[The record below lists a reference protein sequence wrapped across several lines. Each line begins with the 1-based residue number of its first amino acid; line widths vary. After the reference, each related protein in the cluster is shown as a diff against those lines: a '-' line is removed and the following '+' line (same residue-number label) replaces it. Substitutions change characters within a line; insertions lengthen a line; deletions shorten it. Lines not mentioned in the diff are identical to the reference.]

1 MFIILLHEK
10 EKSSRFLNIFYKK
23 VDIMN
28 KKEKIPDVPAIGAN
42 LHKERRR
49 RQLSL
54 AELAASSG
62 ISKAMLSQIESDKV
76 NPTIATMWK
85 IAHALGVDFELLLKG
100 EGGKIKKFEVNRADS
115 ITSFTTDQSGTV
127 FKVLSPISM
136 AEELEFYQVTLESG
150 SIHRSQPHTDGT
162 EEFITVLSGDVRVAA
177 GRNSADLHQGDFIHY
192 QSDIEHSIEN
202 ISGTKAEVYMIVRF
216 AGR

>member
-1 MFIILLHEK
+1 
-10 EKSSRFLNIFYKK
+10 
-23 VDIMN
+23 MN
-28 KKEKIPDVPAIGAN
+28 KISEIPDLPAVGVN
-42 LHKERRR
+42 VHKERRR
-49 RQLSL
+49 QQLSL
-54 AELAASSG
+54 DALAAGSG
-62 ISKAMLSQIESDKV
+62 VSKAMLSQIESGKV
-76 NPTIATMWK
+76 NPTVATMWK

-136 AEELEFYQVTLESG
+136 AEELEFYLVTLEPG

-162 EEFITVLSGDVRVAA
+162 EEFVTVLSGDVRVAA
-177 GRNSADLHQGDFIHY
+177 GRNSAELHQGDFIHY

>member
-1 MFIILLHEK
+1 
-10 EKSSRFLNIFYKK
+10 
-23 VDIMN
+23 MN
-28 KKEKIPDVPAIGAN
+28 KKSGIPDLPAVGVN
-42 LHKERRR
+42 VHKERRR
-49 RQLSL
+49 QQLSL
-54 AELAASSG
+54 DALAAGSG
-62 ISKAMLSQIESDKV
+62 VSEAMLSQIESGKV
-76 NPTIATMWK
+76 NTKVATMWK
-85 IAHALGVDFELLLKG
+85 IDHALGVDFELLLKG

>member
-1 MFIILLHEK
+1 
-10 EKSSRFLNIFYKK
+10 
-23 VDIMN
+23 MN
-28 KKEKIPDVPAIGAN
+28 KISEIPDLPAVGVN
-42 LHKERRR
+42 VHKERRR
-49 RQLSL
+49 QQLSL
-54 AELAASSG
+54 DALAAGSG
-62 ISKAMLSQIESDKV
+62 VSKAMLSQIESGKV
-76 NPTIATMWK
+76 NPTVATMWK

-100 EGGKIKKFEVNRADS
+100 EGGKIKKFEVNRADR

-136 AEELEFYQVTLESG
+136 AEELEFYQVTLEPG

-162 EEFITVLSGDVRVAA
+162 EEFVTVLSGDVRVAA
-177 GRNSADLHQGDFIHY
+177 GRNSAELHQGDFIHY

>member
-1 MFIILLHEK
+1 MNR
-10 EKSSRFLNIFYKK
+10 KSG
-23 VDIMN
+23 
-28 KKEKIPDVPAIGAN
+28 IPDLPAVGVN
-42 LHKERRR
+42 VHKERRR
-49 RQLSL
+49 QQLSL
-54 AELAASSG
+54 DALAAGSG
-62 ISKAMLSQIESDKV
+62 VSKAMLSQIESGKV

-136 AEELEFYQVTLESG
+136 AEELEFYQVTLEPG
-150 SIHRSQPHTDGT
+150 SMHRSQPHTDGT
-162 EEFITVLSGDVRVAA
+162 EEFITVLSGNVRITA
-177 GRNSADLHQGDFIHY
+177 GRNSVDLHQGDFIHY

-202 ISGTKAEVYMIVRF
+202 VSVTKAEVYMIVRF

>member
-1 MFIILLHEK
+1 
-10 EKSSRFLNIFYKK
+10 
-23 VDIMN
+23 MN
-28 KKEKIPDVPAIGAN
+28 KKSGIPDLPAVGVN
-42 LHKERRR
+42 VHKERRR
-49 RQLSL
+49 QQLSL
-54 AELAASSG
+54 DALAAGSG
-62 ISKAMLSQIESDKV
+62 VSKAMLSQIESGKV
-76 NPTIATMWK
+76 NPTVATMWK

-136 AEELEFYQVTLESG
+136 AEELEFYQVTLEPG

-162 EEFITVLSGDVRVAA
+162 EEFVTVLSGDVRVAA
-177 GRNSADLHQGDFIHY
+177 GRNSAELHQGDFIHY

>member
-1 MFIILLHEK
+1 MNR
-10 EKSSRFLNIFYKK
+10 KSG
-23 VDIMN
+23 
-28 KKEKIPDVPAIGAN
+28 IPDLPAVGVN
-42 LHKERRR
+42 VHKERRR
-49 RQLSL
+49 QQLSL
-54 AELAASSG
+54 DALAAGSG
-62 ISKAMLSQIESDKV
+62 VSKAMLSQIESGKV

-136 AEELEFYQVTLESG
+136 AEELEFYQVTLEPG
-150 SIHRSQPHTDGT
+150 SMHRSQPHTDGT
-162 EEFITVLSGDVRVAA
+162 EEFITVLSGNVRITA
-177 GRNSADLHQGDFIHY
+177 GRNCVDLHQGDFIHY

-202 ISGTKAEVYMIVRF
+202 VSVTKAEVYMIVRF